1 MNYNFS
7 FNTKTH
13 DFWPIYEAIKKYY
26 PIGIQKG
33 EEDRGIYHKYH
44 GIELLEKIVVE
55 NIHNRENYERMWT
68 SFEKHLSKR
77 LNKRIEGTTMGQA
90 PSLSSSITLT
100 NTTNDD
106 NCTHYKKIY
115 FSVSLLGQFYQ
126 IYGTEET
133 TIQKGIYRYTA
144 TNVVITSPIE
154 EFKAL
159 FESLEAE
166 IQNKYP
172 TYKIVPFKISQAI
185 INGLEVRYLNDK
197 NCSVNKALFNN
208 YLDLFVL
215 NGRTRGDTSY
225 GYDKWKK

>member
-7 FNTKTH
+7 FNTKTL

-33 EEDRGIYHKYH
+33 EEGRGIYHKYH

-55 NIHNRENYERMWT
+55 NIHNRENYERTWK
-68 SFEKHLSKR
+68 SFEKHLGKK
-77 LNKRIEGTTMGQA
+77 LNKEMEGTTMGQA
-90 PSLSSSITLT
+90 PSLSSSIIMT
-100 NTTNDD
+100 NTTDG
-106 NCTHYKKIY
+106 NCTYSKKIH
-115 FSVSLLGQFYQ
+115 FSVSLLGEFYQ

-133 TIQKGIYRYTA
+133 TIQKGIRRYNA
-144 TNVVITSPIE
+144 TNLVITSPIE
-154 EFKAL
+154 EFKEL

-172 TYKIVPFKISQAI
+172 TYKLVPFQISQTI
-185 INGLEVRYLNDK
+185 INGLEVKYLHDK
-197 NCSVNKALFNN
+197 NCSINKALFNK

-215 NGRTRGDTSY
+215 NGHTRGDKSY
-225 GYDKWKK
+225 GYDVWKK